1 MFGLKKK
8 SRKDERLKDWEALT
22 DLLIGVGGG
31 TQQADGSI
39 RFEIAFK
46 KEKRKAE
53 VFVHCADVDGLGS
66 VAYFTAPLA
75 YPASPEN
82 CIQALGMVEK
92 ILEGGLVVAS
102 DSLALR
108 TTKPLGCMSYKDV
121 VRVIERL
128 SVTADEFAKDFLG
141 DDS

>member
-8 SRKDERLKDWEALT
+8 PRKDDEPLKDWESLL

-31 TQQADGSI
+31 KSQKDGSV
-39 RFEIAFK
+39 RFEVPFK

-53 VFVHCADVDGLGS
+53 VFVHCAEVDGIGS
-66 VAYFTAPLA
+66 VIYFTAPFA

-82 CIQALGMVEK
+82 CVQALDMVEK
-92 ILEGGLVVAS
+92 ILEGGLVVSA

-108 TTKPLGCMSYKDV
+108 TTKPMGCMSYRD
-121 VRVIERL
+121 IARL
-128 SVTADEFAKDFLG
+128 IGRLAVTADEFAKEF
-141 DDS
+141 S